1 MSQVVIYYSI
11 WQNNIL
17 DYSHFVNELNKA
29 VNKNEVM
36 LSQKVQ
42 PLMRC
47 DKTHNSSIIVVVKM
61 NETIEN
67 VKKI

>member
-1 MSQVVIYYSI
+1 M
-11 WQNNIL
+11 
-17 DYSHFVNELNKA
+17 NELNKA

-36 LSQKVQ
+36 LSHKIQ

-47 DKTHNSSIIVVVKM
+47 DKTHNISIIVVVKM

-67 VKKI
+67 IKKI